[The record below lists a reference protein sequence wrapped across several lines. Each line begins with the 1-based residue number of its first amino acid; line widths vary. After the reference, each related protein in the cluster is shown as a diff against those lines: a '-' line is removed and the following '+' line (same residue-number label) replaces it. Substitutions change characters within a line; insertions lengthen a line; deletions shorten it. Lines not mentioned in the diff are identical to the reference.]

1 MAHHA
6 KNTARAQTR
15 ALVAALAISCLAP
28 VAWAEGGRAGDE
40 TVIRSKPAATTSTP
54 QRSTAPT
61 PTRTTAQTTRTQAP
75 APTPAPATTQRR
87 TPAAQP
93 AGANAQ
99 TQARQTIQRAPRV
112 IIETAPSGLPPE
124 GETRFEPDELI
135 VRFQFSSTNATRNQA
150 IRGLGMS
157 HRGVRTFVLP
167 NVTAHLYQLPP
178 GLSVREAIT
187 RLEASA
193 AVVTAQPNYL
203 YTVQQSSEAGK
214 LPQFGNAK
222 VDLSQAHTR
231 TTGANTRIAVIDTAV
246 DTAHAE
252 LINTQIS
259 AFDATNGAL
268 NVDAHGTS
276 VAGIL
281 AANGKLTGVA
291 PDAQIV
297 SISAFS
303 TDASGTSHGNTWT
316 IMNALNIAHD
326 QDVHILNMSFSGP
339 RDPLFERAMTGASE
353 ANILPVAAAG
363 NEGPEA
369 ATLYPAG
376 YQTVLS
382 VTAIDSDNRIYAD
395 ANAGD
400 HIDFAAPGVDLLVLG
415 NNSGFRTQSGT
426 SMATAYVSGI
436 AALTL
441 SANPGADSDFVRSML
456 ANSALDLGEPGK
468 DGLFG
473 HGLPSAA
480 AAINGLLN

>member
-1 MAHHA
+1 M
-6 KNTARAQTR
+6 AQTVNTKAIGR
-15 ALVAALAISCLAP
+15 TGPLLAAILTALVLGSLSPMAL
-28 VAWAEGGRAGDE
+28 AEGGRAGDE
-40 TVIRSKPAATTSTP
+40 TTTRAKPAATTTTTTTAAQPRATP
-54 QRSTAPT
+54 APAPAPT
-61 PTRTTAQTTRTQAP
+61 PTRTPTRTTAAP
-75 APTPAPATTQRR
+75 APAPATT
-87 TPAAQP
+87 TPQP
-93 AGANAQ
+93 AP
-99 TQARQTIQRAPRV
+99 RQTTQPRAPRV

-124 GETRFEPDELI
+124 GETRFVPDELI
-135 VRFQFSSTNATRNQA
+135 VRFQFSSTNASRNQA

-167 NVTAHLYQLPP
+167 NVTVHLYQLPP

-193 AVVTAQPNYL
+193 AVVNAQPNYL
-203 YTVQQSSEAGK
+203 YAVQQSDTAGK

-222 VDLSQAHTR
+222 VELAQAHAR

-246 DTAHAE
+246 DTAHSEFA
-252 LINTQIS
+252 NTRMS
-259 AFDATNGAL
+259 SFDATDGAS

-291 PDAQIV
+291 PDAEII
-297 SISAFS
+297 SIAAFS
-303 TDASGTSHGNTWT
+303 TDASGQTHGDTWT
-316 IMNALNIAHD
+316 IMNAFNIAHD
-326 QDVHILNMSFSGP
+326 QGVHILNMSFSGP
-339 RDPLFERAMTGASE
+339 RDPLFERAMKGAQK
-353 ANILPVAAAG
+353 ANMLPVAAAG

-376 YQTVLS
+376 YDTVLS
-382 VTAIDSDNRIYAD
+382 VTAIDSDNTVYAQ

-415 NNSGFRTQSGT
+415 NTSGFRTQSGT

-441 SANPGADSDFVRSML
+441 SANPGADDALIRSML
-456 ANSALDLGEPGK
+456 ENSAIDLGDPGK
-468 DGLFG
+468 DGLYG

-480 AAINGLLN
+480 AATSGLLN